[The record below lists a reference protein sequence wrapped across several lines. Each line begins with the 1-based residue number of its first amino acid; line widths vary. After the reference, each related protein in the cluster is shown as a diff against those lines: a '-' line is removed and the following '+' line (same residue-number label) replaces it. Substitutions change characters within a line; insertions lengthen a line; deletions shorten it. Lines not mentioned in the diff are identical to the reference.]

1 MAKVSIG
8 LRGWRFEE
16 DEVFDAEGTLKRL
29 TEMPPD
35 ARERILRLTA
45 LIGEP
50 CDACYIE
57 HGDSEIEQCNVGAI
71 VYGEPM
77 GEVLLCDAHESD
89 FLYWFREEGGEE
101 LAGTREMANGFQA
114 WFDEGN
120 RAPAGYGGLDHVE
133 EAPEQLPAFDPHEI
147 QGLEDDLQEM
157 DESEREA
164 LDVDLSDLDLDVGP

>member
-1 MAKVSIG
+1 M
-8 LRGWRFEE
+8 FDE
-16 DEVFDAEGTLKRL
+16 DGTLRRL
-29 TEMPPD
+29 TEMPAD
-35 ARERILRLTA
+35 DRERILRLTA
-45 LIGEP
+45 LVGEP

-57 HGDSEIEQCNVGAI
+57 HGDAEIEQCDVGAI

-77 GEVLLCDAHESD
+77 GEVLLCDAHEGD

-101 LAGTREMANGFQA
+101 LAGTRELANAFQA

-133 EAPEQLPAFDPHEI
+133 EAPDQLPAFDPHEI

-157 DESEREA
+157 DDTEREA
-164 LDVDLSDLDLDVGP
+164 LDVDLSDLDLDVDL